1 MHFPV
6 LNLELLKNN
15 DFSSKINISLPDEK
29 LLKLPEKVLQFG
41 TGVLLRGLPD
51 YFIDKANKKGIFNG
65 RVVMVKSTSKGR
77 DGFDEQNSLYIHNI
91 RGLKNGKQVNDYIL
105 NSSISRVIN
114 ANSDWKAV
122 LATAVDENITII
134 ISNTTEVGLT
144 YTEESI
150 FGNPPV
156 SFPAKLTACLYER
169 FKKYE
174 GDKNKG
180 MVIIPTEL
188 VVDNGLKLKE
198 MVRKLTF
205 FNKLEPGFWSWLDSS
220 NNFCNSL
227 VDRIV
232 PGLPGDYLKEE
243 IYSELGFE
251 DKLLIVSE
259 PYKLWAI
266 EGGTKVKDILSFHKS
281 DKGIVIE
288 KDITPYRERK
298 LRILNGTHT
307 MMVGLGY
314 LAGLDTVGDCMNYSN
329 MKEFVE
335 NIMMDEI
342 VPSLDMDR
350 TAAESFAQEVLERF
364 MNASIHHP
372 LINISLH
379 YTSKMNNRNSLTIIN
394 YYRKFN
400 EVPKHYSLGF
410 AAYLLFM
417 KAVKYEDGK
426 YYGERN
432 GNYYLINDDSAGYF
446 YEAWKE
452 ADVSTHNSCK
462 LFVEDI
468 IDDDTLWNKELK
480 AVPGLSDHIATFL
493 FELITK
499 GVTETLEEFVEFGE
513 IEE

>member
-1 MHFPV
+1 
-6 LNLELLKNN
+6 
-15 DFSSKINISLPDEK
+15 
-29 LLKLPEKVLQFG
+29 
-41 TGVLLRGLPD
+41 
-51 YFIDKANKKGIFNG
+51 
-65 RVVMVKSTSKGR
+65 
-77 DGFDEQNSLYIHNI
+77 
-91 RGLKNGKQVNDYIL
+91 
-105 NSSISRVIN
+105 
-114 ANSDWKAV
+114 
-122 LATAVDENITII
+122 
-134 ISNTTEVGLT
+134 
-144 YTEESI
+144 
-150 FGNPPV
+150 
-156 SFPAKLTACLYER
+156 LTACLYER
-169 FKKYE
+169 FKKYS

-180 MVIIPTEL
+180 FVIVPTEL

-198 MVRKLTF
+198 MVRKLTV
-205 FNKLEPGFWSWLDSS
+205 FNNTEPGFWDWVDAS
-220 NNFCNSL
+220 NTFCNSL

-232 PGLPGDYLKEE
+232 PGLPNEYLKEE
-243 IYSELGFE
+243 IYNELGFE

-266 EGGTKVKDILSFHKS
+266 EGGNKVKEALSFYRS
-281 DKGIVIE
+281 DKGVIIE

-335 NIMMDEI
+335 NLMLDEI

-350 TAAESFAQEVLERF
+350 SIAESFAQEVLERF

-379 YTSKMNNRNSLTIIN
+379 YTSKMNNRNALTIIN
-394 YYRKFN
+394 YYKKFN

-432 GNYYLINDDSAGYF
+432 GTFYLINDDSAGYF
-446 YEAWKE
+446 YEAWKD
-452 ADVSTHNSCK
+452 ADITTHNSCK
-462 LFVEDI
+462 LFVEEI

-493 FELITK
+493 FELTTK